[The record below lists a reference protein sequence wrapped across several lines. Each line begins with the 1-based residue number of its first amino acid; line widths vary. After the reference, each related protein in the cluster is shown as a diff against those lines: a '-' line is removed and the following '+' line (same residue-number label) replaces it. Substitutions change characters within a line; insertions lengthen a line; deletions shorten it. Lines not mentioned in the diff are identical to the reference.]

1 MRDTW
6 KSTNVSCYNR
16 GGLAT
21 VPRKLKS
28 SGIRSIIS
36 RAEWGQGLRIPLNKG
51 EKRHEFQAVHGFRK
65 FFKSHC
71 EQMMK
76 SINVEILMGHT
87 IGVSDSYYKPSERD
101 ILEDY
106 LKAINVLTINKNTN
120 SPILEKEIKELQEKN
135 ENNEYLIKSK
145 LQERD
150 DAITALSD
158 QVMQLM
164 KEINK
169 IKLQKI

>member
-1 MRDTW
+1 MELE
-6 KSTNVSCYNR
+6 V
-16 GGLAT
+16 LF
-21 VPRKLKS
+21 
-28 SGIRSIIS
+28 S
-36 RAEWGQGLRIPLNKG
+36 RAEWEQGLRTPLNNG

-76 SINVEILMGHT
+76 SINVEVLMGHT
-87 IGVSDSYYKPSERD
+87 IGVSDSYYKPSEKE
-101 ILEDY
+101 ILDDY
-106 LKAINVLTINKNTN
+106 LKAIPILTISKNN
-120 SPILEKEIKELQEKN
+120 NMILEKEIKELQEKN

-158 QVMQLM
+158 QVMELI
-164 KEINK
+164 KEINDLK
-169 IKLQKI
+169 RHQ